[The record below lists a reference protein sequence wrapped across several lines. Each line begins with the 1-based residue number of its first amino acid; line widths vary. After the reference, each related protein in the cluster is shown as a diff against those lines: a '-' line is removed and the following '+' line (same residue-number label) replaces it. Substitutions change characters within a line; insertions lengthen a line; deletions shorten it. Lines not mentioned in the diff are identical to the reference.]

1 MAGPRGYHSYRGR
14 SSKGKIVLAVLLV
27 LVILASAGFMMMQK
41 YIVYDETGTPKLVL
55 PEKTE
60 ESQPP
65 EEEEAVNIT
74 IQEQEK
80 ASLLQ
85 AVELGDDPAD
95 WTAEL
100 AAASGQNAFCVT
112 MKASGGQL
120 RYPFENAA
128 AVAGASLAG
137 TASKAAEVLPS
148 LMEGEWYTVARIS
161 CLRDGGVARGNVETM
176 GLKNTGGYIFYD
188 GNNENW
194 LDPSKQATKDYL
206 SRLVCACADLGFD
219 EILLTDLTYP
229 TVGKLDKIA
238 YGFDPN
244 YGTQAAYNT
253 EQIADLLAA
262 VKEAL
267 GDRNVKL
274 SLELSET
281 VLGNEGVDETAGIDL
296 WNTLMARLDRIYVP
310 TVEDRVDAMV
320 TDGLEDGVLVPEL
333 TDVPAAAEYQC
344 YLLLR
349 K

>member
-14 SSKGKIVLAVLLV
+14 GSKGKIVLAVLLV
-27 LVILASAGFMMMQK
+27 LVILASIGFMMMQK

-55 PEKTE
+55 PEKTGE
-60 ESQPP
+60 PQPP
-65 EEEEAVNIT
+65 EEEPVNIT

-80 ASLLQ
+80 KPLLQ
-85 AVELGDDPAD
+85 AVELGDDPAA
-95 WTAEL
+95 WPAEL
-100 AAASGQNAFCVT
+100 AAASGQTAFCVT

-120 RYPFENAA
+120 RYPFESAA
-128 AVAGASLAG
+128 AVGGASVAG
-137 TASKAAEVLPS
+137 TASKAAEVLPA
-148 LMEGEWYTVARIS
+148 LLEGEWYSVARIS
-161 CLRDGGVARGNVETM
+161 CLRDGGVARSNVDTM

-194 LDPSKQATKDYL
+194 LDPSKQATKDYV
-206 SRLVCACADLGFD
+206 SRLVCDCADLGFD

-238 YGFDPN
+238 YGFDAN
-244 YGTQAAYNT
+244 YETQAAYNT
-253 EQIADLLAA
+253 EQIANLLAA

-267 GDRNVKL
+267 GDRDVKL

-296 WNTLMARLDRIYVP
+296 WNSLMARLDRVYVP
-310 TVEDRVDAMV
+310 TVEERVDAMV
-320 TDGLEDGVLVPEL
+320 TDALEDGVLMPEL
-333 TDVPAAAEYQC
+333 TDVPTTANYQC